1 MGCHPHR
8 VGQQIF
14 ARLGHDAE
22 FSLDL
27 LAAPESLGVEAVA
40 DARGPGRETRMLH
53 LHPPGGSVDDALDLP
68 IRRHREAALRLFSRL
83 AFRVIRDS
91 DKVISGFLYSIFPA
105 AIRSSF
111 ARMDVPLL
119 PPQTRLSIFSWV
131 FIAFF

>member
-1 MGCHPHR
+1 MPLICRSAVTVKLPS
-8 VGQQIF
+8 
-14 ARLGHDAE
+14 A
-22 FSLDL
+22 FS
-27 LAAPESLGVEAVA
+27 
-40 DARGPGRETRMLH
+40 PGLQ
-53 LHPPGGSVDDALDLP
+53 
-68 IRRHREAALRLFSRL
+68 
-83 AFRVIRDS
+83 FRVIRDS